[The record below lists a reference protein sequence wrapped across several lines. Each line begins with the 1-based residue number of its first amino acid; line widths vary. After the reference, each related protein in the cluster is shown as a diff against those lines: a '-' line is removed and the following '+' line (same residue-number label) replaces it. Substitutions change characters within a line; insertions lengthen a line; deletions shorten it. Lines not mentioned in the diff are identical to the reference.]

1 VNFTKTILGLTGFY
15 CSGKSTVEKYLKE
28 KYGFFIIDVDKL
40 GHEAL
45 EEKKDEVIKDFGREI
60 INGELIDRK
69 KLGSLVFGDKK
80 KLAALNSIVHPWM
93 INKTIDMISGTEKR
107 KICINAAL
115 LFEMGLNDLCD
126 RILIVKSSYFNIVQR
141 GVKRDKNSLLKI
153 IRILFMQKVNFLANK
168 NRKSAEILYIANNS
182 GLEQLLKNVDE
193 IMTENV

>member
-1 VNFTKTILGLTGFY
+1 
-15 CSGKSTVEKYLKE
+15 
-28 KYGFFIIDVDKL
+28 
-40 GHEAL
+40 
-45 EEKKDEVIKDFGREI
+45 VIKDFGREI